1 MIARHYAGE
10 TNQTTG
16 CGMDLEGRWLVKR
29 AMRTGAELIRHS
41 VQPVTDAFIATRLA
55 GCDGAT
61 AMFGA
66 LDAPVSKRDA
76 DRIVERAH
84 VVR

>member
-1 MIARHYAGE
+1 
-10 TNQTTG
+10 
-16 CGMDLEGRWLVKR
+16 
-29 AMRTGAELIRHS
+29 
-41 VQPVTDAFIATRLA
+41 
-55 GCDGAT
+55 
-61 AMFGA
+61 MFGA